1 MANFIISSLA
11 EKPEERRA
19 PMETVNRGD
28 FVHLHLHSQYS
39 ILDGAI
45 KIKDLVKK
53 AKDLGMPAVAVTDH
67 GNMYASYELYKTC
80 KEEGIKPIIGQEF
93 YIAKG
98 SRFDR
103 KKNEDGEK
111 GSYHLIL
118 IAKNDTGLK
127 NLMKL
132 STIGFTEGFY
142 YKPRIDKEVLE
153 KYSEGLIALSACI
166 QGEIPLL
173 YLTGKEKE
181 AVEAAKWYRELF
193 GEDFYLEI
201 QYHGIEEQERANR
214 FLIELSKKLDI
225 ELVATNDAHYLNK
238 EDWEA
243 HDVLLCLQTGKKL
256 ADEKRMR
263 FPSKEFYFKDAREMM
278 KVFRE
283 VPQAIFNTLKI
294 AEKVEPTLQTFE
306 NKGYLLP
313 KYQVPEGYDYFSYL
327 KELAEK
333 GLERRFK
340 EQGIT
345 DGETKKRYYERLY
358 HELKII
364 DNMGFPGYFLIVWD
378 FINWAKKNGIPV
390 GPGRGS
396 AAGSLVAYAI
406 GITDIDPLRFNLLF
420 ERFLNPERV
429 TMPDIDVD
437 ICQEGRDRVI
447 DYVRR
452 KYGEDK
458 VCQII
463 TFGTL
468 KTKMVVRDVGRV
480 LGIPPKE
487 VDKLAKL
494 IPNDAKSVE
503 EAVERAPEI
512 KELAEKD
519 PTINRLITIA
529 KRLQGLTR
537 QTGVHAAGVVIAPE
551 TLTDYIPLAKSKDG
565 DITTQYD
572 MGQIESL
579 GLLKMDFLG
588 LKTLTIIDRTI
599 KLIKER
605 HGVEIVPTKLPLDD
619 EKTFKLL
626 QEGNTIGVFQLES
639 RGMRNLMKRL
649 KPSVFEDI
657 IALVALYRP
666 GPLNSGMAESYIK
679 RKHGQEKVDYIFPEL
694 EPVLKETYGL
704 FIYQEQIMQIANILA
719 GYSLGE
725 ADLLRRAMGK
735 KKKEIME
742 EQRGIFVS
750 RAVERGYP
758 REKIEKLFDDIAKFA
773 EYGFNKSHSAAYG
786 FLAYVTAYL
795 KAHYP
800 KELFAT
806 MLSIDY
812 DKPDEIVKFIKD
824 CKENGIEVL
833 PPDINRSGA
842 LFNIEGDSIRF
853 GLAGIKGVGEK
864 AAQHIEEV
872 RKEGGEFKD
881 IYDFCQ
887 RVDLKTVNRKV
898 IEALIKAGAFD
909 STGVPRSVNMAVLDK
924 AMGVAQSIQ
933 KSKSKGLMSL
943 FGDDS
948 EVIDKEFPQIEEWPD
963 NVKLE
968 YERQAIGFYLSGHPL
983 LEYKDWIEFGFNT
996 SAEEEEWKDGQE
1008 VTLAGA
1014 ITEVKVRRTQR
1025 GELWATVELSDLE
1038 GTTSI
1043 LVFPSLYKEVMEL
1056 LTEGNVVLVK
1066 GVVREEEESKSII
1079 AKEVAYLKD
1088 ELSNKVNTI
1097 VLRLKGEEITDEF
1110 LKELRE
1116 FIERNSSP
1124 AGKPLLVEAELPDC
1138 FVKLQINPDYRLP
1151 VDREVLKELGKLI
1164 PKERIRI
1171 A

>member
-1 MANFIISSLA
+1 
-11 EKPEERRA
+11 
-19 PMETVNRGD
+19 
-28 FVHLHLHSQYS
+28 
-39 ILDGAI
+39 
-45 KIKDLVKK
+45 LV
-53 AKDLGMPAVAVTDH
+53 
-67 GNMYASYELYKTC
+67 
-80 KEEGIKPIIGQEF
+80 
-93 YIAKG
+93 
-98 SRFDR
+98 
-103 KKNEDGEK
+103 
-111 GSYHLIL
+111 
-118 IAKNDTGLK
+118 
-127 NLMKL
+127 
-132 STIGFTEGFY
+132 
-142 YKPRIDKEVLE
+142 
-153 KYSEGLIALSACI
+153 
-166 QGEIPLL
+166 
-173 YLTGKEKE
+173 
-181 AVEAAKWYRELF
+181 
-193 GEDFYLEI
+193 
-201 QYHGIEEQERANR
+201 
-214 FLIELSKKLDI
+214 ELSKKLGI
-225 ELVATNDAHYLNK
+225 ELVATNDAHYLNR

-263 FPSKEFYFKDAREMM
+263 FPSKEFYFKDAQEMM
-278 KVFRE
+278 RVFKE
-283 VPQAIFNTLKI
+283 IPQSIYNTLEI
-294 AEKVEPTLQTFE
+294 AEKVEDVLPTFE
-306 NKGYLLP
+306 KKGYLLP
-313 KYQVPEGYDYFSYL
+313 NYQVPEGYDYYTYL
-327 KELAEK
+327 RELAEK
-333 GLERRFK
+333 GLERRLK
-340 EQGIT
+340 EQGIA
-345 DGETKKRYYERLY
+345 DGETKRKYYERLY
-358 HELKII
+358 HELEII
-364 DNMGFPGYFLIVWD
+364 NNMGFPGYFLIVWD
-378 FINWAKKNGIPV
+378 FINWAKGNGIPV

-437 ICQEGRDRVI
+437 ICKEGRDRVI
-447 DYVRR
+447 GYVRN

-468 KTKMVVRDVGRV
+468 QTKMVVRDVGRV
-480 LGIPPKE
+480 LGIPPRD

-494 IPNDAKSVE
+494 IPSDAKSVE
-503 EAVERAPEI
+503 DAIERAPEI

-519 PTINRLITIA
+519 PTISRLIKIA

-551 TLTDYIPLAKSKDG
+551 TLTNYIPLAKSKDG

-572 MGQIESL
+572 MGQVEEL

-605 HGVEIVPTKLPLDD
+605 HGVEIVPTQLPLDD

-639 RGMRNLMKRL
+639 RGMRNLMRRL
-649 KPSVFEDI
+649 KPTVFEDI

-742 EQRGIFVS
+742 EQRSIFVS

-758 REKIEKLFDDIAKFA
+758 RDKIEKLFDDIAKFA

-833 PPDINRSGA
+833 PPDVNRSGA

-909 STGVPRSVNMAVLDK
+909 STGVPRSVNMEVLDK

-933 KSKSKGLMSL
+933 KSRSRGLMSL
-943 FGDDS
+943 FGDEDA
-948 EVIDKEFPQIEEWPD
+948 VIDKEFPEIPEWPD

-983 LEYKDWIEFGFNT
+983 LEYKDFIEFGFNST
-996 SAEEEEWKDGQE
+996 AEEEEWKDGQE
-1008 VTLAGA
+1008 VLLAGA
-1014 ITEVKVRRTQR
+1014 ITEVKLRRSQR
-1025 GELWATVELSDLE
+1025 GELWATVELSDLD
-1038 GTTSI
+1038 GTVSI
-1043 LVFPSLYKEVMEL
+1043 LVFPNVYKEISAL
-1056 LTEGNVVLVK
+1056 LTEGSTVVVR
-1066 GVVREEEESKSII
+1066 GVVKEEEESKSVR
-1079 AKEVAYLKD
+1079 AKEVFPLK
-1088 ELSNKVNTI
+1088 EAIAEKVSSI
-1097 VLRLKGEEITDEF
+1097 VIKLETQEITDSF
-1110 LKELRE
+1110 LGKLKKFIKE
-1116 FIERNSSP
+1116 NSAP
-1124 AGKPLLVEAELPDC
+1124 NGKPIVVEAELPDC
-1138 FVKLQINPDYRLP
+1138 FVKLQLNPDYRLP
-1151 VDREVLKELGKLI
+1151 VDREVLRGLQRLI
-1164 PKERIRI
+1164 PRERIRI

>member
-1 MANFIISSLA
+1 MVR
-11 EKPEERRA
+11 K
-19 PMETVNRGD
+19 GD

-45 KIKDLVKK
+45 KVKDLVKK
-53 AKDLGMPAVAVTDH
+53 AKELGMPAVAITDH
-67 GNMYASYELYKTC
+67 GNMFASYELYKAC

-103 KKNEDGEK
+103 KKGGEGEK

-118 IAKNDTGLK
+118 LAKNDKGLK

-166 QGEIPLL
+166 QGEVPLL
-173 YLTGKEKE
+173 YLMGKEEE
-181 AVEAAKWYRELF
+181 ARRAAQWYKELF
-193 GEDFYLEI
+193 GEDFYLEL
-201 QYHGIEEQERANR
+201 QYHGIPEQKKANE
-214 FLIELSKKLDI
+214 FLIKLAKELDI

-256 ADEKRMR
+256 SDEKRMR
-263 FPSKEFYFKDAREMM
+263 FPSREFYVKDAQEMLE
-278 KVFRE
+278 VFKE
-283 VPQAIFNTLKI
+283 VPQAVFNTLKI
-294 AEKVEPTLQTFE
+294 AEKVEERLETFE

-313 KYQVPEGYDYFSYL
+313 KYEVPEGHTYDSFL
-327 KELAEK
+327 RKLAEE

-345 DGETKKRYYERLY
+345 DGEKKQVYYERLN

-364 DNMGFPGYFLIVWD
+364 NDMGFPGYFLIVWD
-378 FINWAKKNGIPV
+378 FINWAKRNGIPV

-406 GITDIDPLRFNLLF
+406 GITDIDPIRFNLLF

-437 ICQEGRDRVI
+437 ICQDGRDRVI
-447 DYVRR
+447 QYVRE

-463 TFGTL
+463 TFGTM
-468 KTKMVVRDVGRV
+468 KTKMVIRDVGRV

-494 IPNDAKSVE
+494 IPDDAKSVE
-503 EAVERAPEI
+503 DAVERAPEI
-512 KELAEKD
+512 RELAEKD
-519 PTINRLITIA
+519 ETIARLIKIA
-529 KRLQGLTR
+529 KRLQGLAR

-572 MGQIESL
+572 MGQVEAL

-619 EKTFKLL
+619 PETFKLL
-626 QEGNTIGVFQLES
+626 QSGNTVGVFQLES

-666 GPLNSGMAESYIK
+666 GPLNSGMAESYIR
-679 RKHGQEKVDYIFPEL
+679 RKHGQEEVDYIFPEL

-742 EQRGIFVS
+742 EQRSIFVS

-806 MLSIDY
+806 MMSIDF
-812 DKPDEIVKFIKD
+812 DKTDEIVKFIKD
-824 CKENGIEVL
+824 CKENGINVL

-842 LFNIEGDSIRF
+842 YFEIEGEAIRF

-864 AAQHIEEV
+864 AALHIEEV

-881 IYDFCQ
+881 LFDFCR
-887 RVDLKTVNRKV
+887 RVDLKVVNRKV

-909 STGVPRSVNMAVLDK
+909 STGINRASNLAALDR
-924 AMGVAQSIQ
+924 AMNAAQSIQ
-933 KSKSKGLMSL
+933 KSQSKGLLSL
-943 FGDDS
+943 FGEAES
-948 EVIDKEFPQIEEWPD
+948 IVQVEFPEVEEWPER
-963 NVKLE
+963 VKLE

-983 LEYKDWIEFGFNT
+983 LEFKEIVTLAFDST
-996 SAEEEEWKDGQE
+996 AEKEEWKDGQE
-1008 VTLAGA
+1008 LTLAGA
-1014 ITEVKVRRTQR
+1014 ITDVKLRRTQR
-1025 GELWATVELSDLE
+1025 GDLWATVELTDLD
-1038 GTTSI
+1038 GSTSV
-1043 LVFPSLYKEVMEL
+1043 LVFPSVFKEAGEH
-1056 LTEGNVVLVK
+1056 LTEGNIVVVK
-1066 GVVREEEESKSII
+1066 GSVREEEESKSVI
-1079 AKEVAYLKD
+1079 AKE
-1088 ELSNKVNTI
+1088 I
-1097 VLRLKGEEITDEF
+1097 VPLNREIVDKITEVSIKLKGEEITEEL
-1110 LKELRE
+1110 LKELHT
-1116 FIERNSSP
+1116 FIQNHSSP
-1124 AGKPLLVEAELPDC
+1124 DGKPVVVEAELPDC
-1138 FVKLQINPDYRLP
+1138 FVKLQIDPSLRLP
-1151 VDREVLKELGKLI
+1151 VEPQVLRELGKLI
-1164 PKERIRI
+1164 PKERIKVH
-1171 A
+1171 

>member
-1 MANFIISSLA
+1 MVKS
-11 EKPEERRA
+11 
-19 PMETVNRGD
+19 GD

-45 KIKDLVKK
+45 KVKDLVKK
-53 AKDLGMPAVAVTDH
+53 AKEFGMPAVAITDH
-67 GNMYASYELYKTC
+67 GNMFASYELYKAC
-80 KEEGIKPIIGQEF
+80 KEEGVKPIIGQEF

-98 SRFDR
+98 SRRD
-103 KKNEDGEK
+103 KKKGEGGEK

-118 IAKNDTGLK
+118 LAKDDTGLK

-153 KYSEGLIALSACI
+153 KHSEGLIALSACI
-166 QGEIPLL
+166 QGEVPLL
-173 YLTGKEKE
+173 YLQGKEEE
-181 AVEAAKWYRELF
+181 AVEAAKWYKELF
-193 GEDFYLEI
+193 GEDFYLEL
-201 QYHGIEEQERANR
+201 QYHGIPEQKRANE
-214 FLIELSKKLDI
+214 FLIELSKKLGI

-256 ADEKRMR
+256 SDEKRMR
-263 FPSKEFYFKDAREMM
+263 FPSKEFYFKDAKEMF
-278 KVFRE
+278 KVFKE

-294 AEKVEPTLQTFE
+294 AEKISPTLKTFE
-306 NKGYLLP
+306 NKEYLLP
-313 KYQVPEGYDYFSYL
+313 KYQVPEGYDYYTYL

-345 DGETKKRYYERLY
+345 DRETQKKYYERLY

-378 FINWAKKNGIPV
+378 FINWAKRNGIPV

-406 GITDIDPLRFNLLF
+406 GITDIDPLKFNLLF

-437 ICQEGRDRVI
+437 ICQEGRDKVI
-447 DYVRR
+447 EYVRK

-463 TFGTL
+463 TFGTM
-468 KTKMVVRDVGRV
+468 KTKMVIRDVGRV
-480 LGIPPKE
+480 LGLPVKE
-487 VDKLAKL
+487 VDKIAKL
-494 IPNDAKSVE
+494 VPNDAKSVE
-503 EAVERAPEI
+503 DAVERAPEI
-512 KELAEKD
+512 KEMAEKD

-529 KRLQGLTR
+529 KRLQGLAR

-551 TLTDYIPLAKSKDG
+551 TLTNYIPLAKSKDG

-572 MGQIESL
+572 MGQVEAL

-588 LKTLTIIDRTI
+588 LKTLTIIDRTV

-666 GPLNSGMAESYIK
+666 GPLNSGMAESYIR
-679 RKHGQEKVDYIFPEL
+679 RKHGQEEVDYIFPEL

-742 EQRGIFVS
+742 EQRGTFIS

-758 REKIEKLFDDIAKFA
+758 KEKIEKLFDDIAKFA
-773 EYGFNKSHSAAYG
+773 EYGFNKSHSAAYA

-800 KELFAT
+800 KELYAT
-806 MLSIDY
+806 ILSIDY

-833 PPDINRSGA
+833 PPDINKSDA
-842 LFNIEGDSIRF
+842 LFKIEGKSIRF

-864 AAQHIEEV
+864 AAAHIVEV
-872 RKEGGEFKD
+872 RKKGGEFKD

-887 RVDLKTVNRKV
+887 RVDLKQVNRKV

-909 STGVPRSVNMAVLDK
+909 STGFPRSVNIEVLDK
-924 AMGVAQSIQ
+924 AMAVAQSIQ

-943 FGDDS
+943 FGDDE
-948 EVIDKEFPQIEEWPD
+948 EVIDKEFPDIPEWPE
-963 NVKLE
+963 NLKLE

-983 LEYKDWIEFGFNT
+983 LEYKDFIEFGFN
-996 SAEEEEWKDGQE
+996 SSSEKEEWKDGQE
-1008 VTLAGA
+1008 VILAGA
-1014 ITEVKVRRTQR
+1014 LTEVKVKRTQR
-1025 GELWATVELSDLE
+1025 GELWATVELSDLD
-1038 GTTSI
+1038 GTVSV
-1043 LVFPSLYKEVMEL
+1043 LVFPKLYKEKMEL
-1056 LTEGNVVLVK
+1056 LTEGNVVVIR
-1066 GVVREEEESKSII
+1066 GSVREEEESKSVI
-1079 AKEVAYLKD
+1079 AKEINYLKNA
-1088 ELSNKVNTI
+1088 LSDKVSNI
-1097 VLRLKGEEITDEF
+1097 VIRIKGEEITEKF
-1110 LKELRE
+1110 LKRLRK
-1116 FIERNSSP
+1116 FIEENSSSD
-1124 AGKPLLVEAELPDC
+1124 GKEVIVEAELPDC

-1151 VDREVLKELGKLI
+1151 FDREVLSKLQNLI
-1164 PKERIRI
+1164 PKERIRLN
-1171 A
+1171 

>member
-1 MANFIISSLA
+1 MAKA
-11 EKPEERRA
+11 
-19 PMETVNRGD
+19 GD

-53 AKDLGMPAVAVTDH
+53 AKEYGMPAVAVTDH

-98 SRFDR
+98 SRFD
-103 KKNEDGEK
+103 KHKGEEGEK
-111 GSYHLIL
+111 GSYHLVL
-118 IAKNDTGLK
+118 LAKNETGLK

-132 STIGFTEGFY
+132 SSIGFLEGFY

-173 YLTGKEKE
+173 YLQGKEEE
-181 AVEAAKWYRELF
+181 AKKVAKWYKELF
-193 GEDFYLEI
+193 GDDFYLEV
-201 QYHGIEEQERANR
+201 QYHGLKEQKEANR

-225 ELVATNDAHYLNK
+225 ELVATNDAHYLESK
-238 EDWEA
+238 DWEA

-256 ADEKRMR
+256 SDEKRMR
-263 FPSKEFYFKDAREMM
+263 FPTKEFYFKNALEMLE
-278 KVFRE
+278 VFKE
-283 VPQAIFNTLKI
+283 IPHAVFNTLKV
-294 AEKVEPTLQTFE
+294 AEKIDDTLAPFE
-306 NKGYLLP
+306 SSGYLLP
-313 KYQVPEGYDYFSYL
+313 KYKVPEGYTYESFL
-327 KELAEK
+327 KELAIK
-333 GLERRFK
+333 GLEKRFK

-345 DGETKKRYYERLY
+345 DGETKKKYYERLE
-358 HELKII
+358 HELRII
-364 DNMGFPGYFLIVWD
+364 SDMGFPGYFLIVWD

-447 DYVRR
+447 QYVRE

-468 KTKMVVRDVGRV
+468 KTKMVIRDVARV

-487 VDKLAKL
+487 VDKFAKL
-494 IPNDAKSVE
+494 IPSDASSVE
-503 EAVERAPEI
+503 EVLEKAPEI
-512 KELAEKD
+512 RELAEKD
-519 PTINRLITIA
+519 ETIGKLIDIA
-529 KRLQGLTR
+529 KKLQGLTR

-551 TLTDYIPLAKSKDG
+551 TLTNFIPLARSKDG
-565 DITTQYD
+565 DVTTQYD
-572 MGQIESL
+572 MGQIEAL

-599 KLIKER
+599 KLIEER
-605 HGVEIVPTKLPLDD
+605 YGTKIEPTKLPLDD

-666 GPLNSGMAESYIK
+666 GPLNSGMAESYIR
-679 RKHGQEKVDYIFPEL
+679 RKHGQEEVDYIFPEL

-719 GYSLGE
+719 GYTLGE

-742 EQRGIFVS
+742 EQRSIFIN

-786 FLAYVTAYL
+786 FLAYITAYL

-800 KELFAT
+800 KELMAT
-806 MLSIDY
+806 MMSLDF
-812 DKPDEIVKFIKD
+812 DKTDEIVKYIKD
-824 CKENGIEVL
+824 CRENGIPVF
-833 PPDINRSGA
+833 PPDVNKSDA
-842 LFNIEGDSIRF
+842 LFSIEGEGIRF

-864 AAQHIEEV
+864 AARHIVEV
-872 RKEGGEFKD
+872 RKEGGKFKD
-881 IYDFCQ
+881 IYDFCE
-887 RVDLKTVNRKV
+887 RVDLKLVNRKV
-898 IEALIKAGAFD
+898 IESLIKAGAFD
-909 STGVPRSVNMAVLDK
+909 STGISRAANMVILDK
-924 AMGVAQSIQ
+924 AMSVAQSLQ
-933 KSKSKGLMSL
+933 KSKSKGLLSL
-943 FGDDS
+943 FGD
-948 EVIDKEFPQIEEWPD
+948 ETKGIDREIPDVPEW
-963 NVKLE
+963 NERIKLE
-968 YERQAIGFYLSGHPL
+968 YERQSIGFYLSGHPL
-983 LEYKDWIEFGFNT
+983 LEYKDLILFSFNST
-996 SAEEEEWKDGQE
+996 SEKEEWKDGQE
-1008 VTLAGA
+1008 VKLVGA
-1014 ITEVKVRRTQR
+1014 ITEVNVKRTQR
-1025 GELWATVELSDLE
+1025 GELWANVELSDLD
-1038 GTTSI
+1038 GTVNL
-1043 LVFPSLYKEVMEL
+1043 LVFPNLYKEKMEL
-1056 LTEGNVVLVK
+1056 LTEGNVIVVE
-1066 GVVREEEESKSII
+1066 GEVREEEESNSII
-1079 AKEVAYLKD
+1079 AKDIFTLNEKIFSDVKEIA
-1088 ELSNKVNTI
+1088 I
-1097 VLRLKGEEITDEF
+1097 RLYDEEITDELLEK
-1110 LKELRE
+1110 LKNFVKEYG
-1116 FIERNSSP
+1116 SP
-1124 AGKPLLVEAELPDC
+1124 KGKPVIIEAKLKDC
-1138 FVKLQINPDYRLP
+1138 FVKLQLHPDYSLP
-1151 VDREVLKELGKLI
+1151 VSAEVLKGLKKIL
-1164 PKERIRI
+1164 PAERISI
-1171 A
+1171 N

>member
-1 MANFIISSLA
+1 MAV
-11 EKPEERRA
+11 KP
-19 PMETVNRGD
+19 GD

-45 KIKDLVKK
+45 KVKDLVDK
-53 AKDLGMPAVAVTDH
+53 AVEYGMPAVAVTDH
-67 GNMYASYELYKTC
+67 GNMFASYELYKTC
-80 KEEGIKPIIGQEF
+80 KEKGIKPIIGQEF
-93 YIAKG
+93 YIARG
-98 SRFDR
+98 SRFD
-103 KKNEDGEK
+103 KSKGKEGEK

-118 IAKNDTGLK
+118 LAKNDTGLK

-132 STIGFTEGFY
+132 SSIGFIEGFY

-153 KYSEGLIALSACI
+153 KYSEGLIALSACV

-173 YLTGKEKE
+173 YLMGKEKE
-181 AVEAAKWYRELF
+181 AEEAAKWYKELF
-193 GEDFYLEI
+193 GDDFYLEI
-201 QYHGIEEQERANR
+201 QYHGIKEQEKANR
-214 FLIELSKKLDI
+214 FLIELSRKLDI
-225 ELVATNDAHYLNK
+225 DLVATNDAHYLNK

-263 FPSKEFYFKDAREMM
+263 FPSKEFYFKNAQEMM
-278 KVFRE
+278 EVFSE
-283 VPQAIFNTLKI
+283 VPQAVFNTLKI
-294 AEKVEPTLQTFE
+294 AEKVEDTLETFE
-306 NKGYLLP
+306 NRGYLLP
-313 KYQVPEGYDYFSYL
+313 KYEVPEGHTYESYL
-327 KELAEK
+327 RKLAEE

-340 EQGIT
+340 EQGIS
-345 DGETKKRYYERLY
+345 DGEERQKYYDRLN

-364 DNMGFPGYFLIVWD
+364 SDMGFPGYFLIVWD
-378 FINWAKKNGIPV
+378 FINWAKRNGIPV

-447 DYVRR
+447 QYVRD

-463 TFGTL
+463 TFGTM

-503 EAVERAPEI
+503 DAVERAPEI
-512 KELAEKD
+512 KDLMEKD
-519 PTINRLITIA
+519 PTIERLIKIA
-529 KRLQGLTR
+529 KRLQGLAR

-572 MGQIESL
+572 MGQVESL

-679 RKHGQEKVDYIFPEL
+679 RKHGEEEVDYIFPEL

-758 REKIEKLFDDIAKFA
+758 KEKIEKLFDDIAKFA

-800 KELFAT
+800 KELMAT
-806 MLSIDY
+806 MMSIDF
-812 DKPDEIVKFIKD
+812 DKTDEIVKFMKD
-824 CKENGIEVL
+824 CKENGIPVF
-833 PPDINRSGA
+833 PPDINKSGA
-842 LFNIEGDSIRF
+842 YFEIEGKGIRF

-864 AAQHIEEV
+864 AALHIEEV
-872 RKEGGEFKD
+872 RKKGGEFKD
-881 IYDFCQ
+881 LYDFCQ
-887 RVDLKTVNRKV
+887 RVDLKVVNRKV

-909 STGVPRSVNMAVLDK
+909 STGISRAANYEVLDR
-924 AMGVAQSIQ
+924 AMNAAQSIQ
-933 KSKSKGLMSL
+933 KSRSKGLMSL
-943 FGDDS
+943 FGD
-948 EVIDKEFPQIEEWPD
+948 ETAVVDKEFPDIPEWND
-963 NVKLE
+963 RIKWE

-983 LEYKDWIEFGFNT
+983 EEYKGVVELKFN
-996 SAEEEEWKDGQE
+996 SSSEKEEWKDGEE
-1008 VTLAGA
+1008 VFLAGA
-1014 ITEVKVRRTQR
+1014 ITEVKLRRTQR
-1025 GELWATVELSDLE
+1025 GELWATLELTDLD
-1038 GTTSI
+1038 GTVSV
-1043 LVFPSLYKEVMEL
+1043 LVFPNVYREVSEL
-1056 LTEGNVVLVK
+1056 LTEGNLIAIK
-1066 GVVREEEESKSII
+1066 GQVREEEESKSVI
-1079 AKEVAYLKD
+1079 AREIVSVREAVSGQVNEIVITIEGNQISEETLTKLK
-1088 ELSNKVNTI
+1088 S
-1097 VLRLKGEEITDEF
+1097 
-1110 LKELRE
+1110 
-1116 FIERNSSP
+1116 FIEENSSP
-1124 AGKPLLVEAELPDC
+1124 NGKPVVVEAELPDC
-1138 FVKLQINPDYRLP
+1138 FVKLQIDPDLKLP
-1151 VDREVLKELGKLI
+1151 LDAHILKELQNSLQLK
-1164 PKERIRI
+1164 KVKVN
-1171 A
+1171 

>member
-1 MANFIISSLA
+1 MVKS
-11 EKPEERRA
+11 
-19 PMETVNRGD
+19 GD

-45 KIKDLVKK
+45 KVGDLAKK
-53 AKDLGMPAVAVTDH
+53 AKEYGMPAVAITDH
-67 GNMYASYELYKTC
+67 GNMFASYELYKKC
-80 KEEGIKPIIGQEF
+80 KEEGVKPIIGQEF

-98 SRFDR
+98 SRFD
-103 KKNEDGEK
+103 KKKGEGEK

-118 IAKNDTGLK
+118 LAKNDTGLK

-153 KYSEGLIALSACI
+153 KHSEGLIALSACI
-166 QGEIPLL
+166 QGEVPLL
-173 YLTGKEKE
+173 FLQGKEKE
-181 AVEAAKWYRELF
+181 AEEAAKWYKELF
-193 GEDFYLEI
+193 GEDFYLEL
-201 QYHGIEEQERANR
+201 QYHGIEEQAKANK
-214 FLIELSKKLDI
+214 FLLELSKKLDI
-225 ELVATNDAHYLNK
+225 EVVATNDAHYLNK

-256 ADEKRMR
+256 TDEKRMR
-263 FPSKEFYFKDAREMM
+263 FPSKEFYFKDAREMY
-278 KVFRE
+278 KTFKE
-283 VPQAIFNTLKI
+283 VPHAVFNTLKI
-294 AEKVEPTLQTFE
+294 AEKVDGTLSTFE
-306 NKGYLLP
+306 NKEYLLP
-313 KYQVPEGYDYFSYL
+313 KYKVPEGYDYFAYL

-345 DGETKKRYYERLY
+345 DRETQKKYYERLY

-364 DNMGFPGYFLIVWD
+364 NNMGFPGYFLIVWD
-378 FINWAKKNGIPV
+378 FINWAKRNGIPV

-406 GITDIDPLRFNLLF
+406 GITDIDPLKFNLLF

-447 DYVRR
+447 EYVRE
-452 KYGEDK
+452 KYGKDK

-463 TFGTL
+463 TFGTM

-480 LGIPPKE
+480 LGLLPKE
-487 VDKLAKL
+487 VDRIAKL
-494 IPNDAKSVE
+494 IPEDAKSIE
-503 EAVERAPEI
+503 EAVEKAPEI
-512 KELAEKD
+512 REMAEKD
-519 PTINRLITIA
+519 PTIDRLIKIA

-605 HGVEIVPTKLPLDD
+605 HKVDIVPTKIPLDD

-626 QEGNTIGVFQLES
+626 QEGNTVGVFQLES

-679 RKHGQEKVDYIFPEL
+679 RKHGQEEVDYIFPEL

-742 EQRGIFVS
+742 EQREIFVS

-758 REKIEKLFDDIAKFA
+758 KEKIEKLFDDIAKFA

-786 FLAYVTAYL
+786 FLAYITAYL

-812 DKPDEIVKFIKD
+812 DKTNEIVKFIKD

-833 PPDINRSGA
+833 PPDVNRSGA
-842 LFNIEGDSIRF
+842 FFEIEEGGIRF

-864 AAQHIEEV
+864 AARHIEEV
-872 RKEGGEFKD
+872 RKEKGEFSD

-887 RVDLKTVNRKV
+887 KVDLKTVNRKV
-898 IEALIKAGAFD
+898 VEALIKAGAFD
-909 STGVPRSVNMAVLDK
+909 STGRSRAENLAALDK
-924 AMGVAQSIQ
+924 AISVAQSIQ

-943 FGDDS
+943 FGG
-948 EVIDKEFPQIEEWPD
+948 EEEIVEKEFPKVEPWPE
-963 NVKLE
+963 NLKLE
-968 YERQAIGFYLSGHPL
+968 YERQSIGFYLSGHPL
-983 LEYKDWIEFGFNT
+983 LEYQGFIEFGFNST
-996 SAEEEEWKDGQE
+996 GEKEEWKDSQE
-1008 VTLAGA
+1008 VLLAGA
-1014 ITEVKVRRTQR
+1014 ITEVKTRRTQR

-1038 GTTSI
+1038 GTASL
-1043 LVFPSLYKEVMEL
+1043 LVFPSLYKEVSHY
-1056 LTEGNVVLVK
+1056 LTEGNVVSVK
-1066 GVVREEEESKSII
+1066 GVIREEEESKSII
-1079 AKEVAYLKD
+1079 AKEIIPLR
-1088 ELSNKVNTI
+1088 ELLSQKANSITI
-1097 VLRLKGEEITDEF
+1097 KLKGEEITEE
-1110 LKELRE
+1110 LLNSIKEL
-1116 FIERNSSP
+1116 IEKHSSP
-1124 AGKPLLVEAELPDC
+1124 KGKEVIIEAELPDC
-1138 FVKLQINPDYRLP
+1138 FVKLQLPPDYLLP
-1151 VDREVLKELGKLI
+1151 VEGKVLNELQKLI
-1164 PKERIRI
+1164 PKERIRLV
-1171 A
+1171 

>member
-1 MANFIISSLA
+1 MAN
-11 EKPEERRA
+11 K
-19 PMETVNRGD
+19 GD

-39 ILDGAI
+39 LLDGAI

-53 AKDLGMPAVAVTDH
+53 AKEYGMPAVAVTDH
-67 GNMYASYELYKTC
+67 GNMYASYELYTPC

-98 SRFDR
+98 SRLD
-103 KKNEDGEK
+103 KKKGDEGEK
-111 GSYHLIL
+111 GSYHLVL
-118 IAKNDTGLK
+118 IAKNEIGLK

-132 STIGFTEGFY
+132 STIGFVEGFY

-153 KYSEGLIALSACI
+153 KHREGLIALSACI

-173 YLTGKEKE
+173 YLQGKEEE
-181 AVEAAKWYRELF
+181 AVKVAKWYKELF

-201 QYHGIEEQERANR
+201 QDHGLEEQKKANR

-225 ELVATNDAHYLNK
+225 ELVATNDAHYLDK

-256 ADEKRMR
+256 QDKERMR
-263 FPSKEFYFKDAREMM
+263 FPTKEFYFKDANEMLN
-278 KVFRE
+278 VFKE
-283 VPQAIFNTLKI
+283 VPHAVFNTLKV
-294 AEKVEPTLQTFE
+294 AEKVEDTLPLFE
-306 NKGYLLP
+306 SSEYLLP
-313 KYQVPEGYDYFSYL
+313 KYNVPEGYTYESFL
-327 KELAEK
+327 RELAEK

-345 DGETKKRYYERLY
+345 DSETKRKYYERLN

-364 DNMGFPGYFLIVWD
+364 SQMGFPGYFLIVWD

-406 GITDIDPLRFNLLF
+406 GITDIDPLKFNLLF

-437 ICQEGRDRVI
+437 ICQIGRDRVI
-447 DYVRR
+447 QYVRE

-463 TFGTL
+463 TFGTM

-487 VDKLAKL
+487 VDKFAKL
-494 IPNDAKSVE
+494 IPNDAKSIE
-503 EAVERAPEI
+503 DAIEKAPEI
-512 KELAEKD
+512 KEMAEKD
-519 PTINRLITIA
+519 ETIKKLLNIA
-529 KRLQGLTR
+529 SKLQGLAR

-551 TLTDYIPLAKSKDG
+551 TLTNYIPLAKSKDG

-572 MGQIESL
+572 MGQVEAL

-599 KLIKER
+599 KLIEER
-605 HGVEIVPTKLPLDD
+605 HGVKIDINKLPLDD

-639 RGMRNLMKRL
+639 QGMRNLMKRL

-679 RKHGQEKVDYIFPEL
+679 RKHGQEEVDYIFPEL
-694 EPVLKETYGL
+694 EPILKETYGL
-704 FIYQEQIMQIANILA
+704 FIYQEQIMQIANVLA

-742 EQRGIFVS
+742 EQREIFVS

-758 REKIEKLFDDIAKFA
+758 KEKIEKLFDDIAKFA

-800 KELFAT
+800 KELMT
-806 MLSIDY
+806 VMLSLDF
-812 DKPDEIVKFIKD
+812 DKTDEIVKLIKD
-824 CKENGIEVL
+824 CRENGIPVY
-833 PPDINRSGA
+833 PPDINKSNA
-842 LFNIEGDSIRF
+842 FFSIEGEGIRF

-864 AAQHIEEV
+864 AAKHIVEV
-872 RKEGGEFKD
+872 REKGGEFKD
-881 IYDFCQ
+881 IYDFCE
-887 RVDLKTVNRKV
+887 RVDLKQVNRKV
-898 IEALIKAGAFD
+898 IESLIKAGAFD
-909 STGVPRSVNMAVLDK
+909 STKVSRAANLEVLDK
-924 AMGVAQSIQ
+924 AMSLAQSLQ
-933 KSKSKGLMSL
+933 KTKSKGLMSL
-943 FGDDS
+943 FGNET
-948 EVIDKEFPQIEEWPD
+948 EVIPKEFPKVKEWPD
-963 NVKLE
+963 RIKLE

-983 LEYKDWIEFGFNT
+983 LEYEEFIQFGFNKT
-996 SAEEEEWKDGQE
+996 SEKEEWKDEQE
-1008 VTLAGA
+1008 VRLAGA
-1014 ITEVKVRRTQR
+1014 ITDVTTKRTQR
-1025 GELWATVELSDLE
+1025 GDLWATVEISDLE
-1038 GTTSI
+1038 GTVSI
-1043 LVFPSLYKEVMEL
+1043 LVFPNVYKEKMEF
-1056 LTEGNVVLVK
+1056 LTEGNVVVIE
-1066 GVVREEEESKSII
+1066 GTVREEEETKSII
-1079 AKEVAYLKD
+1079 AKEIYPLNDKLLK
-1088 ELSNKVNTI
+1088 EINNI
-1097 VLRLKGEEITDEF
+1097 IIRINEEEINDEF
-1110 LKELRE
+1110 LGRLKE
-1116 FIERNSSP
+1116 FIEKNRSSKGRP
-1124 AGKPLLVEAELPDC
+1124 IVIEAKLKDC
-1138 FVKLQINPDYRLP
+1138 FVKLQTHPDYTLP
-1151 VDREVLKELGKLI
+1151 VDPAVLKELQGII
-1164 PKERIRI
+1164 PKERILLQ
-1171 A
+1171 

>member
-1 MANFIISSLA
+1 MAV
-11 EKPEERRA
+11 KP
-19 PMETVNRGD
+19 GD

-45 KIKDLVKK
+45 KVKDLVDK
-53 AKDLGMPAVAVTDH
+53 AVEYGMPAVAVTDH
-67 GNMYASYELYKTC
+67 GNMFASYELYKTC
-80 KEEGIKPIIGQEF
+80 KDNGIKPIIGQEF
-93 YIAKG
+93 YIARG
-98 SRFDR
+98 SRFD
-103 KKNEDGEK
+103 KSKGKEGEK

-118 IAKNDTGLK
+118 LAKNDTGLK

-132 STIGFTEGFY
+132 SSIGFIEGFY

-173 YLTGKEKE
+173 YLMGKEKE
-181 AVEAAKWYRELF
+181 AEEAAKWYKELF
-193 GEDFYLEI
+193 GDDFYLEI
-201 QYHGIEEQERANR
+201 QYHGIKEQEKANR

-225 ELVATNDAHYLNK
+225 DLVATNDAHYLNK
-238 EDWEA
+238 KDWEA

-263 FPSKEFYFKDAREMM
+263 FPSKEFYFKNAQEMM
-278 KVFRE
+278 EVFSE
-283 VPQAIFNTLKI
+283 VPQAVFNTLKI
-294 AEKVEPTLQTFE
+294 AEKVEDTLETFE
-306 NKGYLLP
+306 NRGYLLP
-313 KYQVPEGYDYFSYL
+313 KYEVPEGHTYESYL
-327 KELAEK
+327 RKLAEE
-333 GLERRFK
+333 GLEKRFK
-340 EQGIT
+340 EQGIL
-345 DGETKKRYYERLY
+345 DGEERQKYYERLN

-364 DNMGFPGYFLIVWD
+364 SDMGFPGYFLIVWD
-378 FINWAKKNGIPV
+378 FINWAKRNGIPV

-447 DYVRR
+447 QYVRD

-463 TFGTL
+463 TFGTM

-503 EAVERAPEI
+503 DAVERAPEI
-512 KELAEKD
+512 KDLMEKN
-519 PTINRLITIA
+519 PTIERLIKIA
-529 KRLQGLTR
+529 RRLQGLAR

-572 MGQIESL
+572 MGQVEAL

-619 EKTFKLL
+619 KKTFKLL

-679 RKHGQEKVDYIFPEL
+679 RKHGEEEVDYIFPEL

-758 REKIEKLFDDIAKFA
+758 KDKIEKLFDDIAKFA

-800 KELFAT
+800 KELMAT
-806 MLSIDY
+806 MMSIDF
-812 DKPDEIVKFIKD
+812 DKTDEIVKFMKD
-824 CKENGIEVL
+824 CKENGIPVF
-833 PPDINRSGA
+833 PPDVNKSGA
-842 LFNIEGDSIRF
+842 YFEIEGEGIRF

-864 AAQHIEEV
+864 AALHIEEV
-872 RKEGGEFKD
+872 RKKGGEFKD
-881 IYDFCQ
+881 LYDFCQ
-887 RVDLKTVNRKV
+887 RVDLKIVNRKV

-909 STGVPRSVNMAVLDK
+909 STGISRAANYEVLDR
-924 AMGVAQSIQ
+924 AMNAAQSIQ
-933 KSKSKGLMSL
+933 KSRSKGLMSL
-943 FGDDS
+943 FGD
-948 EVIDKEFPQIEEWPD
+948 ETAVVEKEFPDIPEWND
-963 NVKLE
+963 RIKWE

-983 LEYKDWIEFGFNT
+983 EEYKGVVELKFN
-996 SAEEEEWKDGQE
+996 SSSEKEEWKDGEE
-1008 VTLAGA
+1008 VFLAGA
-1014 ITEVKVRRTQR
+1014 ITEVKLRRTQR
-1025 GELWATVELSDLE
+1025 GELWATLELTDLD
-1038 GTTSI
+1038 GTVSV
-1043 LVFPSLYKEVMEL
+1043 LVFPNVYREVSEL
-1056 LTEGNVVLVK
+1056 LTEGNLIAIR
-1066 GVVREEEESKSII
+1066 GQVREEEESKSVI
-1079 AKEVAYLKD
+1079 AREIVSVREAV
-1088 ELSNKVNTI
+1088 SGQVNEIVITI
-1097 VLRLKGEEITDEF
+1097 EGNQISEETLTKLRS
-1110 LKELRE
+1110 
-1116 FIERNSSP
+1116 FIEENSSP
-1124 AGKPLLVEAELPDC
+1124 DGKPVVVEAELPDC
-1138 FVKLQINPDYRLP
+1138 FVKLQIDPDLKLP
-1151 VDREVLKELGKLI
+1151 LDAHILKELQNSLQLK
-1164 PKERIRI
+1164 KVKVN
-1171 A
+1171 

>member
-1 MANFIISSLA
+1 MV
-11 EKPEERRA
+11 KP
-19 PMETVNRGD
+19 GD

-45 KIKDLVKK
+45 KIKDLAEK
-53 AKDLGMPAVAVTDH
+53 AKEYGMPAVAVTDH
-67 GNMYASYELYKTC
+67 GNMFASYELYRTC
-80 KEEGIKPIIGQEF
+80 KEVGIKPIIGQEF
-93 YIAKG
+93 YVAKG

-103 KKNEDGEK
+103 GKDSEK
-111 GSYHLIL
+111 GNYHLIL
-118 IAKNDTGLK
+118 LAKNDTGLK

-132 STIGFTEGFY
+132 SSIAFIEGFY

-166 QGEIPLL
+166 QGEIPAL
-173 YLTGKEKE
+173 YLMGKEKE
-181 AVEAAKWYRELF
+181 AVEAAKWYKELF
-193 GEDFYLEI
+193 GDDFYLEI
-201 QYHGIEEQERANR
+201 QYHGIPEQKKANK
-214 FLIELSKKLDI
+214 FLIELSKKLDV

-263 FPSKEFYFKDAREMM
+263 FPSKEFYFKSAQEMFQTF
-278 KVFRE
+278 KD

-294 AEKVEPTLQTFE
+294 AEKIDEKLETFE
-306 NKGYLLP
+306 NRKYLLP
-313 KYQVPEGYDYFSYL
+313 KYSVPEGYTYESYL
-327 KELAEK
+327 RELAEK
-333 GLERRFK
+333 GLERRLK
-340 EQGIT
+340 KQGIK
-345 DGETKKRYYERLY
+345 DGETVKKYYERLN
-358 HELKII
+358 HELEII
-364 DNMGFPGYFLIVWD
+364 TNMGFPGYFLIVWD
-378 FINWAKKNGIPV
+378 FINWAKRNGIPV

-447 DYVRR
+447 QYVRE

-463 TFGTL
+463 TFGTM

-480 LGIPPKE
+480 LGISPKE

-503 EAVERAPEI
+503 DAVERAPEI
-512 KELAEKD
+512 KELIEKD
-519 PTINRLITIA
+519 KTVERLVKIA
-529 KRLQGLTR
+529 KRLQGLAR

-551 TLTDYIPLAKSKDG
+551 TLTNYIPLAKSKDG

-572 MGQIESL
+572 MAQVESL

-605 HGVEIVPTKLPLDD
+605 HGIEIVPTELPLDD
-619 EKTFKLL
+619 EKTYKLL
-626 QEGNTIGVFQLES
+626 QEGNTVGVFQLES
-639 RGMRNLMKRL
+639 NGMRNLMKRL
-649 KPSVFEDI
+649 KPSTFEDI

-679 RKHGQEKVDYIFPEL
+679 RKHGLEKVDYIFPEL
-694 EPVLKETYGL
+694 EPILKETYGL
-704 FIYQEQIMQIANILA
+704 FIYQEQIMQIANVLA

-735 KKKEIME
+735 KKKEIMD

-758 REKIEKLFDDIAKFA
+758 KEKIEKLFDDIAKFA
-773 EYGFNKSHSAAYG
+773 EYGFNKSHSAAYA

-800 KELFAT
+800 KELMAT
-806 MLSIDY
+806 MMSIDF
-812 DKPDEIVKFIKD
+812 DKTDEIVKLIKD
-824 CKENGIEVL
+824 CRENGIQIL
-833 PPDINRSGA
+833 PPDVNRSSA
-842 LFNIEGDSIRF
+842 YFTIEEEGIRF

-864 AAQHIEEV
+864 AALHIEEV
-872 RKEGGEFKD
+872 RKEKGSFKD

-887 RVDLKTVNRKV
+887 RVDLRVVNRKV
-898 IEALIKAGAFD
+898 IESLVKAGAFD
-909 STGVPRSVNMAVLDK
+909 STGISRAANYEVLDK

-933 KSKSKGLMSL
+933 KTKNRGLMSL
-943 FGDDS
+943 FGDDNS
-948 EVIDKEFPQIEEWPD
+948 VIDREFPNVSEWMD
-963 NVKLE
+963 KIKWE

-983 LEYKDWIEFGFNT
+983 EEYGDIVSFRFNST
-996 SAEEEEWKDGQE
+996 SERESWKDGEE
-1008 VTLAGA
+1008 VSLVGA
-1014 ITEVKVRRTQR
+1014 VTEVKTKRTQR
-1025 GELWATVELSDLE
+1025 GDLWATVEITDLD
-1038 GTTSI
+1038 GTVQV
-1043 LVFPSLYKEVMEL
+1043 LVFPNLYREVSGI
-1056 LTEGNVVLVK
+1056 LTEGNLVAIK
-1066 GVVREEEESKSII
+1066 GQVREEDETKSVI
-1079 AKEVAYLKD
+1079 AKEVD
-1088 ELSNKVNTI
+1088 HLSSVISESTREV
-1097 VLRLKGEEITDEF
+1097 VLRMDSSQLTEDVLLDIKGFLEE
-1110 LKELRE
+1110 
-1116 FIERNSSP
+1116 NSSP
-1124 AGKPLLVEAELPDC
+1124 NGKPVVVEIEFPDC
-1138 FVKLQINPDYRLP
+1138 FAKLQIDPDLKLP
-1151 VDREVLKELGKLI
+1151 LEGELLKQLQGLL
-1164 PKERIRI
+1164 PNGQIRVN
-1171 A
+1171 

>member
-1 MANFIISSLA
+1 MV
-11 EKPEERRA
+11 KP
-19 PMETVNRGD
+19 GD

-45 KIKDLVKK
+45 KIKELVKK
-53 AKDLGMPAVAVTDH
+53 AKELGMPAVAVTDH
-67 GNMYASYELYKTC
+67 GNMFASYELYKTC

-98 SRFDR
+98 SRFD
-103 KKNEDGEK
+103 KKKGGEGEK

-118 IAKNDTGLK
+118 LAKNDIGLK

-173 YLTGKEKE
+173 YLMGKEKE
-181 AVEAAKWYRELF
+181 AEEAAKWYKELF

-201 QYHGIEEQERANR
+201 QYHGLKEQERANR
-214 FLIELSKKLDI
+214 FLVELSKKLDI
-225 ELVATNDAHYLNK
+225 ELVATNDAHYLNR

-256 ADEKRMR
+256 SDEKRMR
-263 FPSKEFYFKDAREMM
+263 FPSKEFYFKTAQEMM
-278 KVFRE
+278 KVFKE
-283 VPQAIFNTLKI
+283 VPQAIFNTLKV
-294 AEKVEPTLQTFE
+294 AEKIEGTLPTFE
-306 NKGYLLP
+306 NKEYLLP
-313 KYQVPEGYDYFSYL
+313 KYEVPEGYTYDSYL
-327 KELAEK
+327 RRLAEE

-340 EQGIT
+340 EQGIE
-345 DGETKKRYYERLY
+345 DGEKRKEYYDRLN
-358 HELKII
+358 HELQII
-364 DNMGFPGYFLIVWD
+364 KDMGFPGYFLIVWD

-406 GITDIDPLRFNLLF
+406 GITDIDPIRFNLLF

-447 DYVRR
+447 QYVRE

-463 TFGTL
+463 TFGTM

-494 IPNDAKSVE
+494 IPDDAKSVE
-503 EAVERAPEI
+503 DAVERAPEI
-512 KELAEKD
+512 RELAKKD
-519 PTINRLITIA
+519 ETIKRLIEIA
-529 KRLQGLTR
+529 KKLQGLAR

-565 DITTQYD
+565 DVTTQYD
-572 MGQIESL
+572 MGQVEAL

-588 LKTLTIIDRTI
+588 LKTLTIIDRTV

-626 QEGNTIGVFQLES
+626 QEGNTVGVFQLES

-679 RKHGQEKVDYIFPEL
+679 RKHGEEEVDYIFPEL

-742 EQRGIFVS
+742 EQRSIFVN

-758 REKIEKLFDDIAKFA
+758 RDKIEKLFDDIAKFA
-773 EYGFNKSHSAAYG
+773 EYGFNKSHSAAYA

-806 MLSIDY
+806 MMSIDF

-833 PPDINRSGA
+833 PPDVNKSGA
-842 LFNIEGDSIRF
+842 YFKIEGDSIRF

-864 AAQHIEEV
+864 AALHVEEA
-872 RKEGGEFKD
+872 REKGGEFKD
-881 IYDFCQ
+881 LYDFCQ
-887 RVDLKTVNRKV
+887 RVDLKVVNRKV

-909 STGVPRSVNMAVLDK
+909 STGVSRAANLAALDK
-924 AMGVAQSIQ
+924 AMATAQSIQ
-933 KSKSKGLMSL
+933 KSKSKGLRSL
-943 FGDDS
+943 FGEES
-948 EVIDKEFPQIEEWPD
+948 VAVDKEFPQVEEWP
-963 NVKLE
+963 NRLKLE

-983 LEYKDWIEFGFNT
+983 LDFKEVIGLGFDT
-996 SAEEEEWKDGQE
+996 TGEKEEWREDAE
-1008 VTLAGA
+1008 VRLAGA

-1025 GELWATVELSDLE
+1025 GELWATVELTDLE
-1038 GTTSI
+1038 GTVSV
-1043 LVFPSLYKEVMEL
+1043 LVFPKVYREVSEL
-1056 LTEGNVVLVK
+1056 LTEGNVVVVK
-1066 GVVREEEESKSII
+1066 GRVRVEEESRSVVADEVKPITKEILSQSKHLTLKMKSEELT
-1079 AKEVAYLKD
+1079 KENLQ
-1088 ELSNKVNTI
+1088 
-1097 VLRLKGEEITDEF
+1097 RLK
-1110 LKELRE
+1110 E
-1116 FIERNSSP
+1116 FIEAHRTSDSES
-1124 AGKPLLVEAELPDC
+1124 GKPIVIEADLPDC
-1138 FVKLQINPDYRLP
+1138 VVKLQLDPRLLLP
-1151 VDREVLKELGKLI
+1151 VEPEVLNQLYKI
-1164 PKERIRI
+1164 VPKERVKLH
-1171 A
+1171 

>member
-1 MANFIISSLA
+1 MAKGN
-11 EKPEERRA
+11 
-19 PMETVNRGD
+19 

-45 KIKDLVKK
+45 KIKELVDK
-53 AKDLGMPAVAVTDH
+53 AAEYGMPAVAVTDH
-67 GNMYASYELYKTC
+67 GNMFASYELYKTC
-80 KEEGIKPIIGQEF
+80 KEKGIKPIIGQEF

-98 SRFDR
+98 SRFE
-103 KKNEDGEK
+103 KKKGSEGEK

-118 IAKNDTGLK
+118 LAKNDTGLQ

-132 STIGFTEGFY
+132 SSIAYLEGFY

-153 KYSEGLIALSACI
+153 KHKEGLIALSACI

-173 YLTGKEKE
+173 YLQGKEKE
-181 AVEAAKWYRELF
+181 AKEAAKWYKEVF
-193 GEDFYLEI
+193 GDDFYLEV
-201 QYHGIEEQERANR
+201 QYHNLKEQEKANK
-214 FLIELSKKLDI
+214 FLVKLSKELDVN
-225 ELVATNDAHYLNK
+225 LVATNDAHYLNK

-256 ADEKRMR
+256 SDEKRMR
-263 FPSKEFYFKDAREMM
+263 FPTKEFYFKSEEEML
-278 KVFRE
+278 KVFSE
-283 VPQAIFNTLKI
+283 IPHAVYNTLEV
-294 AEKVEPTLQTFE
+294 AEKIENTLSVFE
-306 NKGYLLP
+306 NSSYLLP
-313 KYQVPEGYDYFSYL
+313 KYEVPEGYTYETYL

-340 EQGIT
+340 EKGIT
-345 DGETKKRYYERLY
+345 DGETKRKYYERLQ

-364 DNMGFPGYFLIVWD
+364 SDMGFPGYFLIVWD

-406 GITDIDPLRFNLLF
+406 GITNIDPLQFNLLF
-420 ERFLNPERV
+420 ERFLNPERI

-447 DYVRR
+447 QYVRN

-463 TFGTL
+463 TFGTM

-480 LGIPPKE
+480 LGIPAKE
-487 VDKLAKL
+487 VDKFAKL
-494 IPNDAKSVE
+494 IPSDAKTVE
-503 EAVERAPEI
+503 EAVEKAPEI
-512 KELAEKD
+512 KELMEKD
-519 PTINRLITIA
+519 ATIKKLIEIA
-529 KRLQGLTR
+529 QRLQGLAR

-551 TLTDYIPLAKSKDG
+551 TLTNLIPLARSKEG
-565 DITTQYD
+565 DITTQFD
-572 MGQIESL
+572 MGQVEAL

-588 LKTLTIIDRTI
+588 LKTLTIIDRTL
-599 KLIKER
+599 KLIEER
-605 HGVEIVPTKLPLDD
+605 YGKKIEIEKLPLND

-626 QEGNTIGVFQLES
+626 QEGNTVGVFQLES

-679 RKHGQEKVDYIFPEL
+679 RKHGEEEVDYIFPEL

-742 EQRGIFVS
+742 EQRSVFIT

-758 REKIEKLFDDIAKFA
+758 RDKIEKLFDDIAKFA
-773 EYGFNKSHSAAYG
+773 EYGFNKSHSAAYA
-786 FLAYVTAYL
+786 FLAYITAFL

-800 KELFAT
+800 KELMT
-806 MLSIDY
+806 VMMSIDY
-812 DKPDEIVKFIKD
+812 DKTDEIVKLIKD
-824 CKENGIEVL
+824 CKENGIPVY
-833 PPDINRSGA
+833 PPDINKSKA
-842 LFNIEGDSIRF
+842 MFSIEGEGIRF

-864 AAQHIEEV
+864 AAQHIIEV
-872 RKEGGEFKD
+872 REKEGNFTD
-881 IYDFCQ
+881 LYDFCEK
-887 RVDLKTVNRKV
+887 VDLRIVNRKV
-898 IEALIKAGAFD
+898 LETLIKAGVFD
-909 STGVPRSVNMAVLDK
+909 STGINRATNMEILDK
-924 AMGVAQSIQ
+924 AMSAAQSIQ
-933 KSKSKGLMSL
+933 KSRNKGLMSL
-943 FGDDS
+943 FGDES
-948 EVIDKEFPQIEEWPD
+948 SVINKEIPDIKEWPERI
-963 NVKLE
+963 KLE

-983 LEYKDWIEFGFNT
+983 LEYKDFIKFGFNST
-996 SAEEEEWKDGQE
+996 IEKEEWKDDQE
-1008 VTLAGA
+1008 VKLVGA
-1014 ITEVKVRRTQR
+1014 ITEIKTKRTQR
-1025 GELWATVELSDLE
+1025 GELWANVELSDMD
-1038 GTTSI
+1038 GTINI
-1043 LVFPSLYKEVMEL
+1043 LVFPNIYKETMEL
-1056 LTEGNVVLVK
+1056 LTEGNVVVIE
-1066 GVVREEEESKSII
+1066 GTVREEEENKSVIAKSIQPLT
-1079 AKEVAYLKD
+1079 KEAFEKINEIIIKLDEDDFTDNFLHKLKT
-1088 ELSNKVNTI
+1088 TI
-1097 VLRLKGEEITDEF
+1097 EKFSTSR
-1110 LKELRE
+1110 
-1116 FIERNSSP
+1116 
-1124 AGKPLLVEAELPDC
+1124 GKPVVIEAKLKDC
-1138 FVKLQINPDYRLP
+1138 FVKLQLHPDFYLP
-1151 VDREVLKELGKLI
+1151 LDTQVFNELSKLI
-1164 PKERIRI
+1164 PKEKISV

>member
-1 MANFIISSLA
+1 MV
-11 EKPEERRA
+11 KPGE
-19 PMETVNRGD
+19 

-45 KIKDLVKK
+45 KVKDLVDK
-53 AKDLGMPAVAVTDH
+53 AVEYGMPAVAVTDH
-67 GNMYASYELYKTC
+67 GNMFASYELYKTC
-80 KEEGIKPIIGQEF
+80 KEKGIKPIIGQEF

-98 SRFDR
+98 SRFD
-103 KKNEDGEK
+103 KSKGKEGEK

-118 IAKNDTGLK
+118 LAKNDTGLK

-132 STIGFTEGFY
+132 SSIGFIEGFY

-173 YLTGKEKE
+173 YLMGKEKE
-181 AVEAAKWYRELF
+181 AEEAAKWYKELF
-193 GEDFYLEI
+193 GDDFYLEI
-201 QYHGIEEQERANR
+201 QYHGIKEQEKANR
-214 FLIELSKKLDI
+214 FLIELSRKLDI
-225 ELVATNDAHYLNK
+225 DLVATNDAHYLNR

-263 FPSKEFYFKDAREMM
+263 FPSKEFYFKNAQEMM
-278 KVFRE
+278 EVFSE

-294 AEKVEPTLQTFE
+294 AEKIEDRLETFE
-306 NKGYLLP
+306 NRGYLLP
-313 KYQVPEGYDYFSYL
+313 KYEVPEGYTYESYL
-327 KELAEK
+327 RKLAEE

-340 EQGIT
+340 EQGII
-345 DGETKKRYYERLY
+345 DGEKKQKYYERLN

-364 DNMGFPGYFLIVWD
+364 SDMGFPGYFLIVWD
-378 FINWAKKNGIPV
+378 FINWAKRNGIPV

-447 DYVRR
+447 QYVRD

-463 TFGTL
+463 TFGTM

-503 EAVERAPEI
+503 DAVERAPEI
-512 KELAEKD
+512 KDLMEKD
-519 PTINRLITIA
+519 PTVERLIKIA
-529 KRLQGLTR
+529 KRLQGLAR

-572 MGQIESL
+572 MGQVESL

-679 RKHGQEKVDYIFPEL
+679 RKHGEEEVDYIFPEL

-742 EQRGIFVS
+742 EQRGFFVS

-758 REKIEKLFDDIAKFA
+758 KEKIEKLFDDIAKFA

-800 KELFAT
+800 KELMAT
-806 MLSIDY
+806 MMSIDF
-812 DKPDEIVKFIKD
+812 DKTDEIVKFMKD
-824 CKENGIEVL
+824 CKENGIPVF
-833 PPDINRSGA
+833 PPDINKSGA
-842 LFNIEGDSIRF
+842 YFEIEGEGIRF

-864 AAQHIEEV
+864 AALHIEEV

-881 IYDFCQ
+881 LYDFCQ
-887 RVDLKTVNRKV
+887 RVDLKIVNRKV

-909 STGVPRSVNMAVLDK
+909 STGISRAANYEVLDR
-924 AMGVAQSIQ
+924 AMNAAQSIQ

-943 FGDDS
+943 FGD
-948 EVIDKEFPQIEEWPD
+948 ETAVVDKEFPDIPEWND
-963 NVKLE
+963 RIKWE

-983 LEYKDWIEFGFNT
+983 EEYKGVVELKFN
-996 SAEEEEWKDGQE
+996 SSSEKEEWKDGEE
-1008 VTLAGA
+1008 VFLAGA
-1014 ITEVKVRRTQR
+1014 ITEVKLRRTQR
-1025 GELWATVELSDLE
+1025 GELWATLELTDLD
-1038 GTTSI
+1038 GTVSV
-1043 LVFPSLYKEVMEL
+1043 LVFPNVYREVSEL
-1056 LTEGNVVLVK
+1056 LTEGNLIAIR
-1066 GVVREEEESKSII
+1066 GQVREEEESKSVI
-1079 AKEVAYLKD
+1079 AREIVSVREAVSGQVNEIVITID
-1088 ELSNKVNTI
+1088 GSRITEETLSR
-1097 VLRLKGEEITDEF
+1097 LRS
-1110 LKELRE
+1110 
-1116 FIERNSSP
+1116 FIEENSSP
-1124 AGKPLLVEAELPDC
+1124 DGKPVVVEAELPDC
-1138 FVKLQINPDYRLP
+1138 FVKLQIDPDLKLP
-1151 VDREVLKELGKLI
+1151 LDAHILKTLQENLNLKKI
-1164 PKERIRI
+1164 KVN
-1171 A
+1171 

>member
-1 MANFIISSLA
+1 MVKS
-11 EKPEERRA
+11 
-19 PMETVNRGD
+19 GD

-45 KIKDLVKK
+45 KVKDLVKK
-53 AKDLGMPAVAVTDH
+53 AKELGMPAVAVTDH
-67 GNMYASYELYKTC
+67 GNMYASYELYKEA
-80 KEEGIKPIIGQEF
+80 KKAGIKPIIGQEF
-93 YIAKG
+93 YVAKG

-103 KKNEDGEK
+103 KKNEGGEK

-118 IAKNDTGLK
+118 LAKNDVGLK

-173 YLTGKEKE
+173 YLTGREKE
-181 AVEAAKWYRELF
+181 AIEAAKWYKELF
-193 GEDFYLEI
+193 GEDFYLEL
-201 QYHGIEEQERANR
+201 QEHGIPEQARANK
-214 FLIELSKKLDI
+214 FLIELSKRLDI
-225 ELVATNDAHYLNK
+225 KLVATNDAHYLNR

-256 ADEKRMR
+256 TDEKRMR
-263 FPSKEFYFKDAREMM
+263 FPSREFYFKDAREMVEIF
-278 KVFRE
+278 KE
-283 VPQAIFNTLKI
+283 VPQAVFNTLEV
-294 AEKVEPTLQTFE
+294 AEKVESTLKTFE
-306 NKGYLLP
+306 NKEYLLP
-313 KYQVPEGYDYFSYL
+313 NYKVPEGYDYYTYL
-327 KELAEK
+327 KELAET

-345 DGETKKRYYERLY
+345 DGEVKSRYYQRLH
-358 HELKII
+358 HELEII
-364 DNMGFPGYFLIVWD
+364 NNMGFPGYFLIVWD
-378 FINWAKKNGIPV
+378 FINWAKGNGIPV

-396 AAGSLVAYAI
+396 AAGSLVAYAV

-447 DYVRR
+447 EYVRQ

-463 TFGTL
+463 TFGTM

-480 LGIPPKE
+480 LGLPPKE

-512 KELAEKD
+512 KELAQKD
-519 PTINRLITIA
+519 ETINRLIKIA
-529 KRLQGLTR
+529 KRLQGLAR

-572 MGQIESL
+572 MGQVEEL

-588 LKTLTIIDRTI
+588 LKTLTIINKTI
-599 KLIKER
+599 ELIKER
-605 HGVEIVPTKLPLDD
+605 HGVELNPNQLPLDD

-649 KPSVFEDI
+649 KPTVFEDI

-666 GPLNSGMAESYIK
+666 GPLNSGMAESYIR

-824 CKENGIEVL
+824 CKENGIDVL

-842 LFNIEGDSIRF
+842 LFNIEGESIRF

-872 RKEGGEFKD
+872 RKKGGEFKD

-909 STGVPRSVNMAVLDK
+909 STGIPRSVNMAVLDK

-943 FGDDS
+943 FGD
-948 EVIDKEFPQIEEWPD
+948 ETAVIDKEFPEVAEWPD

-983 LEYKDWIEFGFNT
+983 LEYKELVELTFNST
-996 SAEEEEWKDGQE
+996 AEREEWKDGQE
-1008 VTLAGA
+1008 VSLAGA

-1025 GELWATVELSDLE
+1025 GELWATVEVSDLD
-1038 GTTSI
+1038 GTVSI
-1043 LVFPSLYKEVMEL
+1043 LVFPNLYREVAEL
-1056 LTEGNVVLVK
+1056 LTEGNVVVVK
-1066 GVVREEEESKSII
+1066 GAVREEEESKNVI
-1079 AKEVAYLKD
+1079 AKEVTYLR
-1088 ELSNKVNTI
+1088 EALSSRASNI
-1097 VLRLKGEEITDEF
+1097 VIKLKGEEITDELLDE
-1110 LKELRE
+1110 LKR
-1116 FIERNSSP
+1116 FIEESSTP
-1124 AGKPLLVEAELPDC
+1124 DGKPVVVEAELPDC

-1151 VDREVLKELGKLI
+1151 IDREVLRGLQRLI

>member
-1 MANFIISSLA
+1 MESRETEKESAMAV
-11 EKPEERRA
+11 K
-19 PMETVNRGD
+19 TGD

-45 KIKDLVKK
+45 KIKDLVDK
-53 AKDLGMPAVAVTDH
+53 AVEYGMPAVAVTDH

-80 KEEGIKPIIGQEF
+80 KEKGIKPIIGQEF

-98 SRFDR
+98 SRFD
-103 KKNEDGEK
+103 KSKGKEGEK

-118 IAKNDTGLK
+118 LAKNDKGLK

-132 STIGFTEGFY
+132 SSIGFTEGFY

-166 QGEIPLL
+166 QGEVPLL
-173 YLTGKEKE
+173 YLMGKEKE
-181 AVEAAKWYRELF
+181 AEEAAKWYKELF
-193 GEDFYLEI
+193 GDDFYLEI
-201 QYHGIEEQERANR
+201 QYHGIKEQEKANR

-225 ELVATNDAHYLNK
+225 DLVATNDAHYLNK

-256 ADEKRMR
+256 TDEKRMR
-263 FPSKEFYFKDAREMM
+263 FPSKEFYFKNAQEMLE
-278 KVFRE
+278 VFRE
-283 VPQAIFNTLKI
+283 VPQAVFNTLKI
-294 AEKVEPTLQTFE
+294 AEKVEGTLETFE
-306 NKGYLLP
+306 NRGYLLP
-313 KYQVPEGYDYFSYL
+313 KYDVPEGHTYESYL
-327 KELAEK
+327 RKLAEE

-340 EQGIT
+340 EQGIL
-345 DGETKKRYYERLY
+345 DGEKRQKYYERLN

-364 DNMGFPGYFLIVWD
+364 SDMGFPGYFLIVWD

-447 DYVRR
+447 QYVRD

-463 TFGTL
+463 TFGTM

-503 EAVERAPEI
+503 DAVERAPEI
-512 KELAEKD
+512 KDLMEKD
-519 PTINRLITIA
+519 PTVERLIKIA
-529 KRLQGLTR
+529 KRLQGLAR

-565 DITTQYD
+565 DVTTQYD
-572 MGQIESL
+572 MGQVEAL

-679 RKHGQEKVDYIFPEL
+679 RKHGEEEVDYIFPEL

-742 EQRGIFVS
+742 EQRSIFVS

-758 REKIEKLFDDIAKFA
+758 KEKIEKLFDDIAKFA

-800 KELFAT
+800 KELMAT
-806 MLSIDY
+806 MMSIDF
-812 DKPDEIVKFIKD
+812 DKTDEIVKFMKD
-824 CKENGIEVL
+824 CKENGIPVF

-842 LFNIEGDSIRF
+842 YFEIEGEGIRF

-864 AAQHIEEV
+864 AALHIEEV

-881 IYDFCQ
+881 LYDFCQ
-887 RVDLKTVNRKV
+887 RVDLKIVNRKV

-909 STGVPRSVNMAVLDK
+909 STGISRAANYEVLDR
-924 AMGVAQSIQ
+924 AMNAAQSIQ
-933 KSKSKGLMSL
+933 KSRSKGLMSL
-943 FGDDS
+943 FGD
-948 EVIDKEFPQIEEWPD
+948 ETAVVDKEFPNIPEWND
-963 NVKLE
+963 RIKWE

-983 LEYKDWIEFGFNT
+983 EEYRGVVELKFN
-996 SAEEEEWKDGQE
+996 SSSEKEEWKDGEE
-1008 VTLAGA
+1008 VFLAGA
-1014 ITEVKVRRTQR
+1014 ITEVKLRRTQR
-1025 GELWATVELSDLE
+1025 GELWATLELTDLD
-1038 GTTSI
+1038 GTVSV
-1043 LVFPSLYKEVMEL
+1043 LVFPNVYREVSEL
-1056 LTEGNVVLVK
+1056 LTEGNLVAIR
-1066 GVVREEEESKSII
+1066 GQVREEEESKSVI
-1079 AKEVAYLKD
+1079 AREIVSVREAVSGQVNEIVITID
-1088 ELSNKVNTI
+1088 GSQITEETLSR
-1097 VLRLKGEEITDEF
+1097 LRS
-1110 LKELRE
+1110 
-1116 FIERNSSP
+1116 FIEENSSP
-1124 AGKPLLVEAELPDC
+1124 EGKPVVVEAELPDC
-1138 FVKLQINPDYRLP
+1138 FVKLQIDPDLKLP
-1151 VDREVLKELGKLI
+1151 LEAHILKELQSSLNLKRV
-1164 PKERIRI
+1164 KVN
-1171 A
+1171 

>member
-1 MANFIISSLA
+1 MVK
-11 EKPEERRA
+11 E
-19 PMETVNRGD
+19 GD
-28 FVHLHLHSQYS
+28 FVHLHLHSEYS

-45 KIKDLVKK
+45 KIKELVEK
-53 AKDLGMPAVAVTDH
+53 AKEYGMPAVAVTDH
-67 GNMYASYELYKTC
+67 GNMFASYELYKTC
-80 KEEGIKPIIGQEF
+80 KEAGIKPIIGQEF
-93 YIAKG
+93 YVAKK

-103 KKNEDGEK
+103 GKEAEK
-111 GSYHLIL
+111 GMYHLVL
-118 IAKNDTGLK
+118 IAKNDKGLK

-132 STIGFTEGFY
+132 SSIGFTEGFY

-153 KYSEGLIALSACI
+153 KYSEGLIALSACV
-166 QGEIPLL
+166 QGEVPSL
-173 YLTGKEKE
+173 YLAGREKE
-181 AVEAAKWYRELF
+181 AVEAAKWYKELF
-193 GEDFYLEI
+193 GEDFYLEL
-201 QYHGIEEQERANR
+201 QYHKLKDQERANK
-214 FLIELSKKLDI
+214 FLVQLSRKLDI
-225 ELVATNDAHYLNK
+225 ELVATNDAHYLNR

-256 ADEKRMR
+256 SDEKRMR
-263 FPSKEFYFKDAREMM
+263 FPTKEFYFKNAKEMM
-278 KVFRE
+278 ETFRD
-283 VPQAIFNTLKI
+283 VPQAVFNTLKI
-294 AEKVEPTLQTFE
+294 AEKVEGNLPTFE
-306 NKGYLLP
+306 RSDYLLP
-313 KYQVPEGYDYFSYL
+313 KYEVPEGYTYESFL
-327 KELAEK
+327 RELAEK
-333 GLERRFK
+333 GLEERLK
-340 EQGIT
+340 KLGIT
-345 DGETKKRYYERLY
+345 NGEERKRYYDRLY
-358 HELKII
+358 HELEII
-364 DNMGFPGYFLIVWD
+364 NNMGFPGYFLIVWD

-447 DYVRR
+447 QYVRE

-463 TFGTL
+463 TFGTM

-480 LGIPPKE
+480 LGIPAKE

-503 EAVERAPEI
+503 DAVERAPEI
-512 KELAEKD
+512 KDLMEKD
-519 PTINRLITIA
+519 ETVRRLINIA
-529 KRLQGLTR
+529 KKLQGLAR

-551 TLTDYIPLAKSKDG
+551 TLTEYIPLAKSKDG
-565 DITTQYD
+565 DVTTQYD
-572 MGQIESL
+572 MGQVEAL

-588 LKTLTIIDRTI
+588 LKTLTIIDRTV

-605 HGVEIVPTKLPLDD
+605 HGVEIVPTELPLDD

-639 RGMRNLMKRL
+639 NGMRNLMRRL
-649 KPSVFEDI
+649 KPSNFEDI

-666 GPLNSGMAESYIK
+666 GPLNSGMAESYIR
-679 RKHGQEKVDYIFPEL
+679 RKHGKEKVDYIFPEL

-758 REKIEKLFDDIAKFA
+758 KEKIEKLFDDIAKFA

-800 KELFAT
+800 KELMAT
-806 MLSIDY
+806 MMSIDF
-812 DKPDEIVKFIKD
+812 DKTDEIVKLMKD
-824 CKENGIEVL
+824 CKENGIPVY
-833 PPDINRSGA
+833 PPDVNKSGA
-842 LFNIEGDSIRF
+842 YFDIEGEGIRF

-864 AAQHIEEV
+864 AALHIVEV
-872 RKEGGEFKD
+872 REKGGEFKD

-887 RVDLKTVNRKV
+887 RVDLKIVNRK
-898 IEALIKAGAFD
+898 ILEALVKAGAFD
-909 STGVPRSVNMAVLDK
+909 STGISRAANYEVIDK
-924 AMGVAQSIQ
+924 AMSVAQSVQ
-933 KSKSKGLMSL
+933 KSQSKGLMSL
-943 FGDDS
+943 FGDES
-948 EVIDKEFPQIEEWPD
+948 AVVDKEFPNVPEWSD
-963 NVKLE
+963 RVKWE

-983 LEYKDWIEFGFNT
+983 KEYEGLIDFFFNST
-996 SAEEEEWKDGQE
+996 SEKETWKDGQE
-1008 VTLAGA
+1008 VVLAGA
-1014 ITEVKVRRTQR
+1014 LTSVKTKRTQR
-1025 GELWATVELSDLE
+1025 GELWATVE
-1038 GTTSI
+1038 
-1043 LVFPSLYKEVMEL
+1043 
-1056 LTEGNVVLVK
+1056 
-1066 GVVREEEESKSII
+1066 
-1079 AKEVAYLKD
+1079 
-1088 ELSNKVNTI
+1088 
-1097 VLRLKGEEITDEF
+1097 ITD
-1110 LKELRE
+1110 LD
-1116 FIERNSSP
+1116 
-1124 AGKPLLVEAELPDC
+1124 GTVH
-1138 FVKLQINPDYRLP
+1138 V
-1151 VDREVLKELGKLI
+1151 
-1164 PKERIRI
+1164 
-1171 A
+1171 

>member
-1 MANFIISSLA
+1 MAN
-11 EKPEERRA
+11 K
-19 PMETVNRGD
+19 GD

-45 KIKDLVKK
+45 KINELVDK
-53 AKDLGMPAVAVTDH
+53 AIEYGMPAVAVTDH
-67 GNMYASYELYKTC
+67 GNMFASYELYKTC
-80 KEEGIKPIIGQEF
+80 KSKGIKPIIGQEF

-98 SRFDR
+98 SRFD
-103 KKNEDGEK
+103 KKKGNEGEK
-111 GSYHLIL
+111 GSYHLVL
-118 IAKNDTGLK
+118 LAKNDTGLK

-132 STIGFTEGFY
+132 SSIAFLEGFY

-153 KYSEGLIALSACI
+153 KYSEGLIALSACV

-173 YLTGKEKE
+173 YLQGKEEE
-181 AVEAAKWYRELF
+181 AKNAAKWYKELF
-193 GEDFYLEI
+193 GDDFYLEV
-201 QYHGIEEQERANR
+201 QYHGLRDQERANR
-214 FLIELSKKLDI
+214 FLTQLSKELDI
-225 ELVATNDAHYLNK
+225 ELVATNDAHYLNRD
-238 EDWEA
+238 DWEA

-256 ADEKRMR
+256 SDEKRMK
-263 FPSKEFYFKDAREMM
+263 FPTKEFYFKNAEEML
-278 KVFRE
+278 KVFSE
-283 VPQAIFNTLKI
+283 IPHAVYNTLKI
-294 AEKVEPTLQTFE
+294 AEKVEDTLPTFE
-306 NKGYLLP
+306 SSNYLLP
-313 KYQVPEGYDYFSYL
+313 KYTVPEGYTYESFL
-327 KELAEK
+327 KELAHK

-340 EQGIT
+340 EQGIK
-345 DGETKKRYYERLY
+345 DGETKRKYYERLE

-364 DNMGFPGYFLIVWD
+364 SDMGFPGYFLIVWD

-406 GITDIDPLRFNLLF
+406 GITDIDPIRFNLLF

-447 DYVRR
+447 QYVRD

-463 TFGTL
+463 TFGTM

-480 LGIPPKE
+480 LGMPAKE
-487 VDKLAKL
+487 VDKFAKL
-494 IPNDAKSVE
+494 IPSDAKSVE
-503 EAVERAPEI
+503 EAVEKAPEI
-512 KELAEKD
+512 KELTEKD
-519 PTINRLITIA
+519 ETIKKLIEIA
-529 KRLQGLTR
+529 KRLQGLAR

-551 TLTDYIPLAKSKDG
+551 TLTNFIPLARSKDG
-565 DITTQYD
+565 DVTTQFD
-572 MGQIESL
+572 MGQVEAL

-599 KLIKER
+599 RLIEER
-605 HGVEIVPTKLPLDD
+605 HGVKIEPTKLPLDD
-619 EKTFKLL
+619 KKTFKLL
-626 QEGNTIGVFQLES
+626 QEGNTVGVFQLES

-679 RKHGQEKVDYIFPEL
+679 RKHGEEEVDYIFPEL

-742 EQRGIFVS
+742 EQRNIFVT

-758 REKIEKLFDDIAKFA
+758 RDKIEKLFDDIAKFA

-800 KELFAT
+800 KELMT
-806 MLSIDY
+806 VMMSIDY
-812 DKPDEIVKFIKD
+812 DKTDEIVKLMKD
-824 CKENGIEVL
+824 CRENGIPVY
-833 PPDINRSGA
+833 PPDVNRSNA
-842 LFNIEGDSIRF
+842 MFSIEGEGIRF

-864 AAQHIEEV
+864 AAQHIVEV
-872 RKEGGEFKD
+872 REREGTFKD
-881 IYDFCQ
+881 IYDFCEK
-887 RVDLKTVNRKV
+887 VDLKVVNRKV
-898 IEALIKAGAFD
+898 IESLIKAGAFD
-909 STGVPRSVNMAVLDK
+909 STGISRAANLEVLDK
-924 AMGVAQSIQ
+924 AMSTAQSIQ

-943 FGDDS
+943 FGD
-948 EVIDKEFPQIEEWPD
+948 EVSVVNKEIPEVEEWPERI
-963 NVKLE
+963 KLE
-968 YERQAIGFYLSGHPL
+968 YERQSIGFYLSGHPL
-983 LEYKDWIEFGFNT
+983 LEYKDFIKFGFNST
-996 SAEEEEWKDGQE
+996 AEKEEWKDDQE
-1008 VTLAGA
+1008 VRLVGA
-1014 ITEVKVRRTQR
+1014 ITEVKTRRTQR
-1025 GELWATVELSDLE
+1025 GELWANVELSDMD
-1038 GTTSI
+1038 GTVNV
-1043 LVFPSLYKEVMEL
+1043 LVFPNVFKETMEL
-1056 LTEGNVVLVK
+1056 LTEGNVVVIE
-1066 GVVREEEESKSII
+1066 GSVREEEESKSVI
-1079 AKEVAYLKD
+1079 AKNVEPLNRQVF
-1088 ELSNKVNTI
+1088 EKVNQV
-1097 VLRLKGEEITDEF
+1097 VLKLTDEELTDNF
-1110 LKELRE
+1110 LEELKKTLE
-1116 FIERNSSP
+1116 KLSSP
-1124 AGKPLLVEAELPDC
+1124 NGKPVVLEMKLRDC
-1138 FVKLQINPDYRLP
+1138 FVKLQLHPEFSLP
-1151 VDREVLKELGKLI
+1151 IETQVFSELGKIL
-1164 PKERIRI
+1164 PRERISV

>member
-1 MANFIISSLA
+1 MAV
-11 EKPEERRA
+11 KP
-19 PMETVNRGD
+19 GD

-45 KIKDLVKK
+45 KVKDLVDK
-53 AKDLGMPAVAVTDH
+53 AAEFGMPAVAVTDH
-67 GNMYASYELYKTC
+67 GNMFASYELYKTC
-80 KEEGIKPIIGQEF
+80 KERGIKPIIGQEF

-103 KKNEDGEK
+103 GKGKEGEK

-118 IAKNDTGLK
+118 LAKNDTGLK

-132 STIGFTEGFY
+132 SSIGFIEGFY

-166 QGEIPLL
+166 QGEVPLL

-181 AVEAAKWYRELF
+181 AIEAAKWYKELF
-193 GEDFYLEI
+193 GDDFYLEI
-201 QYHGIEEQERANR
+201 QYHGLKDQERANR

-263 FPSKEFYFKDAREMM
+263 FPTKEFYFKNAQEMLE
-278 KVFRE
+278 VFRE
-283 VPQAIFNTLKI
+283 VPQAVFNTLKI
-294 AEKVEPTLQTFE
+294 AEKVEDTLETFE
-306 NKGYLLP
+306 NRGYLLP
-313 KYQVPEGYDYFSYL
+313 KYEVPEGHTYESYL
-327 KELAEK
+327 RELAEK
-333 GLERRFK
+333 GLERRLQ

-345 DGETKKRYYERLY
+345 NGEERQKYYERLNY
-358 HELKII
+358 ELKII
-364 DNMGFPGYFLIVWD
+364 SDMGFPGYFLIVWD

-406 GITDIDPLRFNLLF
+406 GITDIDPLKFNLLF

-447 DYVRR
+447 QYVRE

-463 TFGTL
+463 TFGTM

-503 EAVERAPEI
+503 DAVERAPEI
-512 KELAEKD
+512 KDLMEKD
-519 PTINRLITIA
+519 PTVERLIKIA
-529 KRLQGLTR
+529 KRLQGLAR

-572 MGQIESL
+572 MGQVEAL

-679 RKHGQEKVDYIFPEL
+679 RKHGKEEVDYIFPEL

-758 REKIEKLFDDIAKFA
+758 KEKIEKLFDDIAKFA

-800 KELFAT
+800 KELMAT
-806 MLSIDY
+806 MMSIDF
-812 DKPDEIVKFIKD
+812 DKTDEIVKFMKD
-824 CKENGIEVL
+824 CKENGIPVF
-833 PPDINRSGA
+833 PPDVNKSGA
-842 LFNIEGDSIRF
+842 YFEIEGEGIRF

-864 AAQHIEEV
+864 AALHIEKV
-872 RKEGGEFKD
+872 RKEEGEFKD
-881 IYDFCQ
+881 LYDFCQ
-887 RVDLKTVNRKV
+887 RVDLKIVNRKV

-909 STGVPRSVNMAVLDK
+909 STGISRAANYEVLDK
-924 AMGVAQSIQ
+924 AMNAAQSIQ
-933 KSKSKGLMSL
+933 KSKNKGLMSL
-943 FGDDS
+943 FGD
-948 EVIDKEFPQIEEWPD
+948 ETTVVKKEFPQVPEWND
-963 NVKLE
+963 RIKWE
-968 YERQAIGFYLSGHPL
+968 YERQAIGFYISGHPL
-983 LEYKDWIEFGFNT
+983 EEYRGVVEFKFN
-996 SAEEEEWKDGQE
+996 SSSEKEEWKDGDE
-1008 VTLAGA
+1008 VYLAGA
-1014 ITEVKVRRTQR
+1014 ITEVKLRRTQR
-1025 GELWATVELSDLE
+1025 GELWATLELTDLD
-1038 GTTSI
+1038 GTVSV
-1043 LVFPSLYKEVMEL
+1043 LVFPNIYKEVSEL
-1056 LTEGNVVLVK
+1056 LTEGNLIAIK
-1066 GVVREEEESKSII
+1066 GQVREEEDSKNVI
-1079 AKEVAYLKD
+1079 AREIVSVRDAVSEQTSEIVITLD
-1088 ELSNKVNTI
+1088 SGQISEETLSN
-1097 VLRLKGEEITDEF
+1097 LRSFLEE
-1110 LKELRE
+1110 
-1116 FIERNSSP
+1116 NSSP
-1124 AGKPLLVEAELPDC
+1124 NGKPVVVEAELPDC
-1138 FVKLQINPDYRLP
+1138 FVKLQIDPDLRLP
-1151 VDREVLKELGKLI
+1151 LDAHILKGLQETLHLKKI
-1164 PKERIRI
+1164 KVN
-1171 A
+1171 